1 MLVFWIPVFLAAYP
15 GYFSYDAAAQEG
27 QYRLGYIISWHP
39 VMHTILIGFFVHT
52 IGNLFGSANVGI
64 ALYII
69 LQMILCSACFTYCI
83 YFLDKYK
90 VSRIIQRIG
99 ILYYTIFPVI
109 VMFVL
114 CSTRDTIFTI
124 MVLFSIM
131 FMTEALID
139 KEKFVNSK
147 FLQFRFIL
155 VTFLALIFR
164 NNGIYAYVPFFIIFI
179 IAFRKKEILI
189 PTSII
194 LTLYVGMVGGVYSLL
209 GVYTRF
215 TSKSEAF
222 SVPLQQI
229 ARVYNYNYESLTE
242 DEKEKILLYTSD
254 EQLKKYNP
262 KLSDPIKDE
271 VDLKNIGYVEFLK
284 LWLEIGIKNPR
295 NIYRFIFSKYFRIL
309 VS

>member
-1 MLVFWIPVFLAAYP
+1 M
-15 GYFSYDAAAQEG
+15 
-27 QYRLGYIISWHP
+27 SWHP
-39 VMHTILIGFFVHT
+39 VVHTMIIGFFSHT
-52 IGNLFGSANVGI
+52 LADIIGSENLGI

-90 VSRIIQRIG
+90 VSRVVKGIG
-99 ILYYTIFPVI
+99 LLYYTFFPVI

-114 CSTRDTIFTI
+114 CSTRDTIFTVMI
-124 MVLFSIM
+124 LFSII

-139 KEKFVNSK
+139 KEKFLKSK

-164 NNGIYAYVPFFIIFI
+164 NNGIYAYIPFFIIFI
-179 IAFRKKEILI
+179 LAFRKKEILI
-189 PTSII
+189 SITII
-194 LTLYVGMVGGVYSLL
+194 LVLYAEVVGTVYSLL
-209 GVYTRF
+209 GVYKRT
-215 TSKSEAF
+215 TAKAEAF

-229 ARVYNYNYESLTE
+229 ARVYNYNYESLTDE
-242 DEKEKILLYTSD
+242 EKEKIFLYTTD
-254 EQLKKYNP
+254 EQLKEYRP
-262 KLSDPIKDE
+262 ELSDPIKYK
-271 VDLKNIGYVEFLK
+271 VDLKNIGYIEFFK

-295 NIYRFIFSKYFRIL
+295 NIYRFIFSKYIWVL